1 MKTHIKQ
8 FWGFAKVTLPYWDK
22 ILLSFVVINFIEMG
36 MLLPPLILRVL
47 FDYIYPFK
55 DMHMLITFSLL
66 PLVLTIILNLLS
78 ILRSFTDLYVNQNV
92 FRKLYAQ
99 FYSKIQRLPLRFF
112 QEFQTGDLIYRMTD
126 DLQVIENTVLS
137 TIPTLFSAL
146 FKLSVL
152 LIICF
157 SMNKSLTLIA
167 LLGVPLHFW
176 QTHYFSKKLR
186 SVNQES
192 QVVNSQLF
200 DLLEERLSNIKL
212 IKLFHTWS
220 VEVDQLLKQVT
231 SLFYIERKQKL
242 TDSSYTII
250 STIINRT
257 WVMILG
263 LYTGYCL
270 IKGELTLGEVVAITS
285 YIAMLQ
291 TPFDSIAS
299 MYNQFIV
306 SSVSFTRITEIL
318 NKPAEYQEEETGE
331 TPEIYGDIQFKNLC
345 FGYEKNRL
353 LLNNL
358 NFEVPQGTSV
368 AIVGKSGI
376 GKSSIIDLLLGFYS
390 LNSGQILIDNID
402 INTIKL
408 SYLRQKIGLISQDTG
423 LFNSSIRDNISFGME
438 TDASDADI
446 IQAAKL
452 ADAHDFIMELPHQYN
467 TIVGSRGS
475 LLSSGQRQRVS
486 IARALLKKPNI
497 IIFDEATTSLDGESE
512 KQIQK
517 TMEKLRG
524 NTTVIVIAHR
534 LSSIKTVDKIV
545 VIGNDG
551 SIIESGPVNDLMEK
565 KGLFYK
571 LYELQFGGFQQYI
584 HQLQFLLKTLR
595 RYDRPV
601 SMAALKVTN
610 FEQIQAHFNEKQ
622 LDQWIDDAHLTISL
636 FLREVDY
643 VSYESEG
650 RFWIAMPETNEEG
663 ARMACSRLKAHLDE
677 TSISHSVPIHIAW
690 ASQQCQKEDDL
701 DSLIE
706 HISQAL
712 ETAHAG

>member
-1 MKTHIKQ
+1 MNTHLRQ
-8 FWGFAKVTLPYWDK
+8 FWAFAKVTLPYWDK
-22 ILLSFVVINFIEMG
+22 ILLSFIVNNFIEMG

-47 FDYIYPFK
+47 FDYVYPFK
-55 DMHMLITFSLL
+55 DIQMLITFSLL

-99 FYSKIQRLPLRFF
+99 FYSKLQRLPLRFF
-112 QEFQTGDLIYRMTD
+112 QEYQPGDLIYRMTD
-126 DLQVIENTVLS
+126 DIQVIENTVLS
-137 TIPTLFSAL
+137 TIPTLFSSI
-146 FKLSVL
+146 FKLAVL

-157 SMNKSLTLIA
+157 SMNMSLTLIA

-186 SVNQES
+186 KVNQES
-192 QVVNSQLF
+192 QEINSSLF

-220 VEVDQLLKQVT
+220 VEVDQLLRQVT
-231 SLFYIERKQKL
+231 SLFHIERKQKL

-257 WVMILG
+257 WVMVLG

-270 IKGELTLGEVVAITS
+270 IHGYLTIGEVVAITS

-291 TPFDSIAS
+291 SPFDNIAA
-299 MYNQFIV
+299 MYNQFVV
-306 SSVSFTRITEIL
+306 SSVSFSRITEIL
-318 NKPAEYQEEETGE
+318 SHPAEYQEEEGGL
-331 TPEIYGDIQFKNLC
+331 TPDIKGQIEFQNIS
-345 FGYEKNRL
+345 FGYDAHRSILKNIS
-353 LLNNL
+353 
-358 NFEVPQGTSV
+358 FEVPQGSSV

-390 LNSGQILIDNID
+390 LNEGKIFIDGVD

-408 SYLRQKIGLISQDTG
+408 PYLRQKIGLISQDTG
-423 LFNSSIRDNISFGME
+423 LFNGSVLDNIMFGSE
-438 TDASDADI
+438 SGVTQEDI
-446 IQAAKL
+446 IEASKM
-452 ADAHDFIMELPHQYN
+452 ADAHDFIMELPYGYN
-467 TIVGSRGS
+467 SSVGPKGS
-475 LLSSGQRQRVS
+475 ALSSGQRQKIA
-486 IARALLKKPNI
+486 IARALLKKPKI

-517 TMEKLRG
+517 TLEKLSE

-534 LSSIKTVDKIV
+534 LSSIKTVDQIV

-551 SIIESGPVNDLMEK
+551 SIAETGPVAELMDK

-571 LYELQFGGFQQYI
+571 LYELQFGGFQQYV

-601 SMAALKVTN
+601 SIAALQVN
-610 FEQIQAHFNEKQ
+610 EFEKIQAQLNQKE
-622 LDQWIDDAHLTISL
+622 LDQWIDDVRLTISL

-643 VSYESEG
+643 VSYEIDG
-650 RFWIAMPETNEEG
+650 RFWIAFPETPFEG
-663 ARMACSRLKAHLDE
+663 AQMACKRLKIHLDE
-677 TSISHSVPIHIAW
+677 TCISSTLPLHLRWVCK
-690 ASQQCQKEDDL
+690 QCDKTDDL
-701 DSLIE
+701 DTLLE
-706 HISQAL
+706 YMSQAL
-712 ETAHAG
+712 EVSHAG